1 VGFHE
6 GFLSAAWA
14 HIHPLITSLYAHRSG
29 LSDYLCAS
37 TARGGVSVKKP
48 TKSPDTGRGKEKA
61 MAGGAPPA
69 PAEFKRL
76 KLDSVQD
83 IRAAMRKLTRACAQN
98 KLDEG
103 KLRSLVYALA
113 ALLNSYKISDKLG
126 GDGIKKLCWDVLS
139 VPEGNLGWLLEFY
152 RDHWW
157 APYIHTHPQLP
168 HECYFAYLERLKAL
182 HGDPMDK
189 LPEIVKERHEIE
201 AGYKP
206 GPTVEEPA
214 RAASEYKIEGDAK

>member
-1 VGFHE
+1 MKTLTE
-6 GFLSAAWA
+6 S
-14 HIHPLITSLYAHRSG
+14 R
-29 LSDYLCAS
+29 D
-37 TARGGVSVKKP
+37 KE
-48 TKSPDTGRGKEKA
+48 RGKVKTE
-61 MAGGAPPA
+61 AGGAPLP
-69 PAEFKRL
+69 EFKRL
-76 KLDSVQD
+76 KLNDVPS
-83 IRAAMRKLTRACAQN
+83 IRGAIRRIIRLCAQGRM
-98 KLDEG
+98 DEG

-113 ALLNSYKISDKLG
+113 ALLNSYKISDKMG

-168 HECYFAYLERLKAL
+168 SECYFAYLERLKAM

-189 LPEIVKERHEIE
+189 LPEIVRERCEIE

-214 RAASEYKIEGDAK
+214 RVETSESKAKGEMK